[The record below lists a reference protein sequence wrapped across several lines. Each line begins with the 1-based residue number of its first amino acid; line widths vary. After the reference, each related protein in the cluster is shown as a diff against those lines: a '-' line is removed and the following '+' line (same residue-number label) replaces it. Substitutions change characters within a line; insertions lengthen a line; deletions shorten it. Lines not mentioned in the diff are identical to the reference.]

1 MNLTQLAISCSGGR
15 DTMTPASLTLGGV
28 ENIFLYVLRALCVML
43 EDVLKILFSFMATR
57 ETLLSHA

>member
-1 MNLTQLAISCSGGR
+1 MSLTQLAISRAGGR
-15 DTMTPASLTLGGV
+15 DTMTPASLTLGGF